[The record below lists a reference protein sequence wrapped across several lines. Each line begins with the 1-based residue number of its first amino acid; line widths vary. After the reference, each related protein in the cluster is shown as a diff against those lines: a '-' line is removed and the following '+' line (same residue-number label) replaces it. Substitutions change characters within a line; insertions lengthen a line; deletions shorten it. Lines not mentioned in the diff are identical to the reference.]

1 MRLWVVHEEMKKKHV
16 PKNDFFP
23 IVMTLA
29 NGIQKIKD
37 QNYGTYSMVKRN
49 SVNTFVF
56 FQLVIGP
63 KWIFGNILKKENIE
77 LPSLYFSHEREVI
90 KRGNTIL
97 ANSPFITLKPNEKV
111 TKEIVRFRT
120 IGDLT
125 ITGAVESEASTLD
138 HIIAEVAAA
147 RETERGNRA
156 DDQRSEAAMEER
168 KKEGYF

>member
-1 MRLWVVHEEMKKKHV
+1 MIR
-16 PKNDFFP
+16 
-23 IVMTLA
+23 
-29 NGIQKIKD
+29 
-37 QNYGTYSMVKRN
+37 
-49 SVNTFVF
+49 
-56 FQLVIGP
+56 
-63 KWIFGNILKKENIE
+63 
-77 LPSLYFSHEREVI
+77 
-90 KRGNTIL
+90 RGDTIL

-125 ITGAVESEASTLD
+125 ITGAVKSEASTLD
-138 HIIAEVAAA
+138 DIIAEVAAA